1 MMWSRIRPLPA
12 SPRSRLAPFTDPSR
26 RQLWGAV
33 AIIVGTLALG
43 CWFVDA
49 TGGVQYSAVHVMYV
63 PVIVAALVF
72 GVRGG
77 VAAGVV
83 AGLVV
88 GPWMPLDVAAGES
101 QTTANWLQRL
111 AFFCL
116 IGALV
121 GLGATLLRR
130 HMRFLA
136 WINLHDPA
144 TGYLTRRGLVT
155 YLESR
160 LGSSDHDGPVVLV
173 VGSTICWTCR
183 TRSAQPSASDWYR
196 ASRSEVVS

>member
-1 MMWSRIRPLPA
+1 M
-12 SPRSRLAPFTDPSR
+12 
-26 RQLWGAV
+26 
-33 AIIVGTLALG
+33 AIIAGTLALG
-43 CWFVDA
+43 RWVVDA

-116 IGALV
+116 IGLSSAWAVPCSV
-121 GLGATLLRR
+121 GT
-130 HMRFLA
+130 
-136 WINLHDPA
+136 
-144 TGYLTRRGLVT
+144 
-155 YLESR
+155 
-160 LGSSDHDGPVVLV
+160 
-173 VGSTICWTCR
+173 
-183 TRSAQPSASDWYR
+183 
-196 ASRSEVVS
+196 